1 MPQRWNS
8 YLMLGSGKATA
19 LQERENNM
27 TKKYAKVS
35 IEYIDYLIDISD
47 AQSLLNILSR
57 AERLSLIKDGYQD
70 KYIPMRY
77 GKANVII
84 SLPKK
89 EEVDA
94 PVYIPPQEG

>member
-1 MPQRWNS
+1 
-8 YLMLGSGKATA
+8 
-19 LQERENNM
+19 M

-57 AERLSLIKDGYQD
+57 AERLSLMKDGHQD

-77 GKANVII
+77 GKANVVI

-94 PVYIPPQEG
+94 PVYIPPQED

>member
-1 MPQRWNS
+1 
-8 YLMLGSGKATA
+8 MLGSGKATA

-27 TKKYAKVS
+27 IKKYAKVT
-35 IEYIDYLIDISD
+35 IEYTDYLIDILD
-47 AQSLLNILSR
+47 AQSLLNILSN
-57 AERLSLIKDGYQD
+57 AERLALRKDEHQD
-70 KYIPMRY
+70 RYIPMRD